1 MLQKRF
7 YIILLSILIKFSIQE
22 DKDKICFIF
31 LHDESS
37 SYDKNFM
44 EAANDTCNELGVECT
59 LKTNIPEDDTCYNT
73 VEELAKDGCKG
84 IFADSFG
91 HESYIL
97 KGAQNYPNIQFGHA
111 TGTLAHTSN
120 LSNYH
125 NAFASIY
132 EGRYATGIAAGM
144 KLNQIIND
152 GNLTASQAIVGY
164 VGAFPYAEVISG
176 YTAFYLGVKSVCD
189 EAKMKVRYT
198 YSWYDEEGEKEA
210 AEKLID
216 EDECKI
222 ISQHADSLGAPNV
235 CESKG
240 VPNIFYNGENP
251 TLNKSYLISSRINWR
266 PYFKYFINCTL
277 NNITMD
283 PDWTGSLSDGSVEV
297 YNASSLAVVG
307 TQEAI
312 DKAISDLK
320 AGNLKVFDTS
330 KFTVDGKTVTSYK
343 ADVDT
348 DANYTGD
355 TEAIKDGYFHESE
368 YRSAPY
374 FDLEIDGISFPEVDN
389 TDSDTGS
396 DSGNSTNTHHSTRY
410 FSKKKGLSGGAIVAI
425 VLPLAA
431 AVLAVGGVIGYT
443 TWGVS
448 SAPKAPIENTATS
461 LNHFV
466 K

>member
-7 YIILLSILIKFSIQE
+7 FIILLCILIKFSIQE
-22 DKDKICFIF
+22 DKNKICFIF

-37 SYDKNFM
+37 TYDKNFM
-44 EAANDTCNELGVECT
+44 EAANDTCSELGVECT
-59 LKTNIPEDDTCYNT
+59 FKTNIPEGDTCYDT
-73 VEELAKDGCKG
+73 VVELAKNGCKG

-97 KGAQNYPNIQFGHA
+97 KGAQEYPDIQFGHA

-144 KLNQIIND
+144 KLNEIINE

-164 VGAFPYAEVISG
+164 VGAFPYAEVVSG

-189 EAKMKVRYT
+189 EATMKVRYT

-216 EDECKI
+216 EDQCKI

-283 PDWTGSLSDGSVEV
+283 PDWIGTLSDGSVEV
-297 YNASSLAVVG
+297 YNASSLAANG
-307 TQEAI
+307 TQEAV
-312 DKAISDLK
+312 DKAVSDLK
-320 AGNLKVFDTS
+320 AGNLKVFNTS
-330 KFTVDGKTVTSYK
+330 KFTVDGETVTSYK

-348 DANYTGD
+348 DANNTGD
-355 TEAIKDGYFHESE
+355 TEAIKDGYFRESE

-374 FDLEIDGISFPEVDN
+374 FDMEIDGISFPD
-389 TDSDTGS
+389 TDSGS
-396 DSGNSTNTHHSTRY
+396 NSSNSTSIHHFKPY

-431 AVLAVGGVIGYT
+431 TVIAVGGVIGYN
-443 TWGVS
+443 TWGTG
-448 SAPKAPIENTATS
+448 SAPKAPIENTAT
-461 LNHFV
+461 LNQFV